1 MEHNF
6 IEDELV
12 ILTKQTIDIFLRQ
25 ENPADLIALYSFY
38 YYTAKWQGTN
48 RPKCTT
54 DYVSHALCWSSA
66 KVRKVKRQLVL
77 FGVIEDVAIK
87 DNFGKISGHYI
98 KMNYVFKKS
107 TLKEIHTVG
116 NPQCGEDYT
125 VENLETN
132 ALSTNNINALS
143 TNNKNALSTCNNIP
157 PISPKGKTDCSD
169 LFNQF
174 WSAYPKHIAKQSAVK
189 AFEKLKPDE
198 KLLEAM
204 LKAIAMQKESKQ
216 WEKDGGA
223 FIPYPATWL
232 NQRRWED
239 ELPQV
244 ETDNVFLQM
253 LQEEGQH
260 EPF

>member
-1 MEHNF
+1 MAILRNASKGKYTVLNNGIF
-6 IEDELV
+6 RDENLSAKSLGILAKMLSLPDNWEFSETGLCSIFKKDGRSSIRSGLKELEENGYLV
-12 ILTKQTIDIFLRQ
+12 RSRVRDESGKLTSAEWTVSDKPMLGNPML
-25 ENPADLIALYSFY
+25 ENPMLENPMLE
-38 YYTAKWQGTN
+38 N
-48 RPKCTT
+48 RTQYNTKEYNTKEFIT
-54 DYVSHALCWSSA
+54 
-66 KVRKVKRQLVL
+66 
-77 FGVIEDVAIK
+77 K
-87 DNFGKISGHYI
+87 D
-98 KMNYVFKKS
+98 
-107 TLKEIHTVG
+107 
-116 NPQCGEDYT
+116 
-125 VENLETN
+125 
-132 ALSTNNINALS
+132 
-143 TNNKNALSTCNNIP
+143 IP
-157 PISPKGKTDCSD
+157 PISPKGGKDCSD

-174 WSAYPKHIAKQSAVK
+174 WTAYPKHIAKQSAVK

-253 LQEEGQH
+253 LREEGGQ
-260 EPF
+260 

>member
-1 MEHNF
+1 MAILRNASKGKYTVLNNGIF
-6 IEDELV
+6 RDENLSAKSLGILAKMLSLPDNWEFSETGLCSIFKKDGRDSIRSGLKELEENGYLV
-12 ILTKQTIDIFLRQ
+12 RIRVRDDSGKLTSVEWTVSDRPMFEKPML
-25 ENPADLIALYSFY
+25 ENPMLENPMLE
-38 YYTAKWQGTN
+38 N
-48 RPKCTT
+48 RTQYNTKEYNTKEFIT
-54 DYVSHALCWSSA
+54 
-66 KVRKVKRQLVL
+66 KE
-77 FGVIEDVAIK
+77 FITK
-87 DNFGKISGHYI
+87 D
-98 KMNYVFKKS
+98 
-107 TLKEIHTVG
+107 
-116 NPQCGEDYT
+116 
-125 VENLETN
+125 
-132 ALSTNNINALS
+132 
-143 TNNKNALSTCNNIP
+143 IP

-169 LFNQF
+169 LFNKF
-174 WSAYPKHIAKQSAVK
+174 WTAYPKHIAKQSAVK

-204 LKAIAMQKESKQ
+204 LKAIARQKESKQ

-260 EPF
+260 EPY

>member
-1 MEHNF
+1 MAILRNASRGKYTVLNNGIF
-6 IEDELV
+6 RDENLSAKSLGILAKMLSLPDNWEFSVTGLCSIFKKDGIDSIRNGLKELEQNGYLV
-12 ILTKQTIDIFLRQ
+12 RSRVRDESGKLTSAEWTVSDKPMLGNPML
-25 ENPADLIALYSFY
+25 ENPMLENPMLENPMLE
-38 YYTAKWQGTN
+38 N
-48 RPKCTT
+48 RTQYNTKEFITKEFIT
-54 DYVSHALCWSSA
+54 
-66 KVRKVKRQLVL
+66 
-77 FGVIEDVAIK
+77 K
-87 DNFGKISGHYI
+87 D
-98 KMNYVFKKS
+98 
-107 TLKEIHTVG
+107 
-116 NPQCGEDYT
+116 
-125 VENLETN
+125 
-132 ALSTNNINALS
+132 
-143 TNNKNALSTCNNIP
+143 IP

-174 WSAYPKHIAKQSAVK
+174 WDSYPKHIAKQSAVK

-204 LKAIAMQKESKQ
+204 LKAIESQKESKQ

-253 LQEEGQH
+253 LREEGGQ
-260 EPF
+260 

>member
-1 MEHNF
+1 MAILRNASRGKYTVLNNGIF
-6 IEDELV
+6 RDENLSAKSLGILAKMLSLPDNWEFSETGLCSIFKKDGRSSIRSGLKELEENGYLV
-12 ILTKQTIDIFLRQ
+12 RSRVRDESGKLTSTEWTVSDKPMF
-25 ENPADLIALYSFY
+25 ENPMLENPMLENPMLE
-38 YYTAKWQGTN
+38 N
-48 RPKCTT
+48 RTQYNTKEYNTKEFIT
-54 DYVSHALCWSSA
+54 
-66 KVRKVKRQLVL
+66 
-77 FGVIEDVAIK
+77 K
-87 DNFGKISGHYI
+87 D
-98 KMNYVFKKS
+98 
-107 TLKEIHTVG
+107 
-116 NPQCGEDYT
+116 
-125 VENLETN
+125 
-132 ALSTNNINALS
+132 
-143 TNNKNALSTCNNIP
+143 IP
-157 PISPKGKTDCSD
+157 PISPKGKADCSD

-174 WSAYPKHIAKQSAVK
+174 WTAYPKHIAKQSAVK

-204 LKAIAMQKESKQ
+204 LKAIELQKESKQ

-260 EPF
+260 EPY

>member
-1 MEHNF
+1 MAILRNASKGKYTVLNNGIF
-6 IEDELV
+6 RDENLSAKSLGILAKMLSLPDNWEFSVTGLCSIFKKDGIDSIRSGLKELEENGYLV
-12 ILTKQTIDIFLRQ
+12 RSRIRDDSGKLTSVEWTVSDRPMFEKPML
-25 ENPADLIALYSFY
+25 ENPMLENPMLE
-38 YYTAKWQGTN
+38 N
-48 RPKCTT
+48 RTQYNTKEYNTKEFIT
-54 DYVSHALCWSSA
+54 
-66 KVRKVKRQLVL
+66 
-77 FGVIEDVAIK
+77 K
-87 DNFGKISGHYI
+87 D
-98 KMNYVFKKS
+98 
-107 TLKEIHTVG
+107 
-116 NPQCGEDYT
+116 
-125 VENLETN
+125 
-132 ALSTNNINALS
+132 
-143 TNNKNALSTCNNIP
+143 IP
-157 PISPKGKTDCSD
+157 PISPKGGKDCSD

-204 LKAIAMQKESKQ
+204 LKAIEMQKESKQ

-260 EPF
+260 EPY

>member
-1 MEHNF
+1 MAILRNASKGKYTVLNNGIF
-6 IEDELV
+6 RDENLSAKSLGILAKMLSLPDNWEFSVTGLCSIFKKDGIDSIRNGLKELEQNGYLV
-12 ILTKQTIDIFLRQ
+12 RNRVRDESGKLTSAEWTVSDQPMLGKPML
-25 ENPADLIALYSFY
+25 ENPMLENPMLE
-38 YYTAKWQGTN
+38 N
-48 RPKCTT
+48 RTQYNTKEYNTKEYNT
-54 DYVSHALCWSSA
+54 
-66 KVRKVKRQLVL
+66 KE
-77 FGVIEDVAIK
+77 FITK
-87 DNFGKISGHYI
+87 D
-98 KMNYVFKKS
+98 
-107 TLKEIHTVG
+107 
-116 NPQCGEDYT
+116 
-125 VENLETN
+125 
-132 ALSTNNINALS
+132 
-143 TNNKNALSTCNNIP
+143 IP

-174 WSAYPKHIAKQSAVK
+174 WTAYPKHIAKQSAVK

-204 LKAIAMQKESKQ
+204 LKAIARQKESKQ

-253 LQEEGQH
+253 LREEGGH
-260 EPF
+260 EQI

>member
-1 MEHNF
+1 MAILRNASKGKYTVLNNGIF
-6 IEDELV
+6 RDENLSAKSLGILAKMLSLPDNWEFSETGLCSIFKKDGRSSIRSGLKELEENGYLV
-12 ILTKQTIDIFLRQ
+12 RSRVRDESGKLTSAEWTVSDKPMLGNPML
-25 ENPADLIALYSFY
+25 ENPMLENPMLE
-38 YYTAKWQGTN
+38 N
-48 RPKCTT
+48 RTQYNTKEYNTKEFIT
-54 DYVSHALCWSSA
+54 
-66 KVRKVKRQLVL
+66 KE
-77 FGVIEDVAIK
+77 FITK
-87 DNFGKISGHYI
+87 D
-98 KMNYVFKKS
+98 
-107 TLKEIHTVG
+107 
-116 NPQCGEDYT
+116 
-125 VENLETN
+125 
-132 ALSTNNINALS
+132 
-143 TNNKNALSTCNNIP
+143 IP

-174 WSAYPKHIAKQSAVK
+174 WTAYPKHIAKQSAVK

-204 LKAIAMQKESKQ
+204 LKAIEMQKESKQ

-232 NQRRWED
+232 NQHRWED

-260 EPF
+260 EPY

>member
-1 MEHNF
+1 MAILRNASKGKYTVLNNGIF
-6 IEDELV
+6 RDENLSAKSLGILAKMLSLPDNWEFSETGLCSIFKKDGRDSIRSGLKELEENGYLV
-12 ILTKQTIDIFLRQ
+12 RSRIRDDSGKLTSVEWTVSDRPMFEKPML
-25 ENPADLIALYSFY
+25 ENPMLENPMLE
-38 YYTAKWQGTN
+38 N
-48 RPKCTT
+48 RTQYNTKEYNTKEFIT
-54 DYVSHALCWSSA
+54 
-66 KVRKVKRQLVL
+66 
-77 FGVIEDVAIK
+77 K
-87 DNFGKISGHYI
+87 D
-98 KMNYVFKKS
+98 
-107 TLKEIHTVG
+107 
-116 NPQCGEDYT
+116 
-125 VENLETN
+125 
-132 ALSTNNINALS
+132 
-143 TNNKNALSTCNNIP
+143 IP
-157 PISPKGKTDCSD
+157 PISPKGEKDCSD

-174 WSAYPKHIAKQSAVK
+174 WDAYPKHIAKQSAVK

-204 LKAIAMQKESKQ
+204 LKAIEMQKESKQ

-260 EPF
+260 EPY

>member
-1 MEHNF
+1 MAILRNASRGKYTVLNNGIF
-6 IEDELV
+6 RDENLSAKSLGILAKMLSLPDNWEFSETGLCSIFKKDGRDSIRSGLKELEENGYLV
-12 ILTKQTIDIFLRQ
+12 RSRIRDDSGKLTSVEWTVSDRPMFEKPML
-25 ENPADLIALYSFY
+25 ENPMLENPMLE
-38 YYTAKWQGTN
+38 N
-48 RPKCTT
+48 RTQYNTKEFITKEFIT
-54 DYVSHALCWSSA
+54 
-66 KVRKVKRQLVL
+66 
-77 FGVIEDVAIK
+77 K
-87 DNFGKISGHYI
+87 D
-98 KMNYVFKKS
+98 
-107 TLKEIHTVG
+107 
-116 NPQCGEDYT
+116 
-125 VENLETN
+125 
-132 ALSTNNINALS
+132 
-143 TNNKNALSTCNNIP
+143 IP

-174 WSAYPKHIAKQSAVK
+174 WDAYPKHIAKQSAVK

-204 LKAIAMQKESKQ
+204 LKAIESQKESKQ

-253 LQEEGQH
+253 LREEG
-260 EPF
+260 ERDPF

>member
-1 MEHNF
+1 MAILRNVSRGKYTVLNNGIF
-6 IEDELV
+6 RDENLSAKSLGILAKMLSLPDNWEFSETGLCSIFKKDGRSSIRSGLKELEENGYLV
-12 ILTKQTIDIFLRQ
+12 RSRVRDESGKLTSTEWTVSDKPMF
-25 ENPADLIALYSFY
+25 ENPMLENPMLE
-38 YYTAKWQGTN
+38 N
-48 RPKCTT
+48 RTQYNTKEYNTKEFIT
-54 DYVSHALCWSSA
+54 
-66 KVRKVKRQLVL
+66 
-77 FGVIEDVAIK
+77 K
-87 DNFGKISGHYI
+87 D
-98 KMNYVFKKS
+98 
-107 TLKEIHTVG
+107 
-116 NPQCGEDYT
+116 
-125 VENLETN
+125 
-132 ALSTNNINALS
+132 
-143 TNNKNALSTCNNIP
+143 IP
-157 PISPKGKTDCSD
+157 PISPKGEKDCSD

-174 WSAYPKHIAKQSAVK
+174 WTAYPKHIAKQSAVK

-253 LQEEGQH
+253 LQEEGRH
-260 EPF
+260 EPY

>member
-1 MEHNF
+1 MAILRNASKGKYTVLNNGIF
-6 IEDELV
+6 RDENLSAKSLGILAKMLSLPDNWEFSVTGLCSIFKKDGIDSIRNGLKELEENGYLV
-12 ILTKQTIDIFLRQ
+12 RNRVRDESGKLTSAEWTVSDQPMLGKPMLGNPML
-25 ENPADLIALYSFY
+25 ENPMLE
-38 YYTAKWQGTN
+38 N
-48 RPKCTT
+48 RTQYNTKEYNTKEFIT
-54 DYVSHALCWSSA
+54 
-66 KVRKVKRQLVL
+66 KE
-77 FGVIEDVAIK
+77 FITK
-87 DNFGKISGHYI
+87 D
-98 KMNYVFKKS
+98 
-107 TLKEIHTVG
+107 
-116 NPQCGEDYT
+116 
-125 VENLETN
+125 
-132 ALSTNNINALS
+132 
-143 TNNKNALSTCNNIP
+143 IP

-174 WSAYPKHIAKQSAVK
+174 WTAYPKHIAKQSAVK

-204 LKAIAMQKESKQ
+204 LKAIEMQKESKQ

-260 EPF
+260 EPY

>member
-1 MEHNF
+1 MAILRNASKGKYTVLNNGIF
-6 IEDELV
+6 RDENLSAKSLGILAKMLSLPDNWEFSVTGLCSIFKKDGIDSIRNGLKELEQNGYLV
-12 ILTKQTIDIFLRQ
+12 RNRVRDESGKLTSAEWTVSDQPMLGKPML
-25 ENPADLIALYSFY
+25 ENPMLENPMLE
-38 YYTAKWQGTN
+38 N
-48 RPKCTT
+48 RTQYNTKEYNTKEFIT
-54 DYVSHALCWSSA
+54 
-66 KVRKVKRQLVL
+66 KE
-77 FGVIEDVAIK
+77 FITK
-87 DNFGKISGHYI
+87 D
-98 KMNYVFKKS
+98 
-107 TLKEIHTVG
+107 
-116 NPQCGEDYT
+116 
-125 VENLETN
+125 
-132 ALSTNNINALS
+132 
-143 TNNKNALSTCNNIP
+143 IP

-174 WSAYPKHIAKQSAVK
+174 WTAYPKHIAKQSAVK

-204 LKAIAMQKESKQ
+204 LKAIEMQKESKQ

-253 LQEEGQH
+253 LREEGGHDQI
-260 EPF
+260 

>member
-1 MEHNF
+1 MAILRNASKGKYTVLNNGIF
-6 IEDELV
+6 RDENLSAKSLGILAKMLSLPDNWEFSVTGLCSIFKKDGIDSIRNGLKELEQNGYLV
-12 ILTKQTIDIFLRQ
+12 RNRVRDESGKLTSAEWTVSDQPMLGKPML
-25 ENPADLIALYSFY
+25 ENPMLENPMLE
-38 YYTAKWQGTN
+38 N
-48 RPKCTT
+48 RTQYNTKEYNTKEFIT
-54 DYVSHALCWSSA
+54 
-66 KVRKVKRQLVL
+66 KE
-77 FGVIEDVAIK
+77 FITK
-87 DNFGKISGHYI
+87 D
-98 KMNYVFKKS
+98 
-107 TLKEIHTVG
+107 
-116 NPQCGEDYT
+116 
-125 VENLETN
+125 
-132 ALSTNNINALS
+132 
-143 TNNKNALSTCNNIP
+143 IP

-169 LFNQF
+169 LFNKF
-174 WSAYPKHIAKQSAVK
+174 WIAYPKHMAKQSAVK

-204 LKAIAMQKESKQ
+204 LKAIEMQRESKQ

-260 EPF
+260 DPF

>member
-1 MEHNF
+1 MAILRNASKGKYTVLNNGIF
-6 IEDELV
+6 RDENLSAKSLGILAKMLSLPDNWEFSVTGLCSIFKKDGIDSIRNGLKELEQNGYLV
-12 ILTKQTIDIFLRQ
+12 RNRVRDESGKLTSAEWTVSDQPMLGKPML
-25 ENPADLIALYSFY
+25 ENPMLENPMLE
-38 YYTAKWQGTN
+38 N
-48 RPKCTT
+48 RTQYNTKEYNTKEFIT
-54 DYVSHALCWSSA
+54 
-66 KVRKVKRQLVL
+66 KE
-77 FGVIEDVAIK
+77 FITK
-87 DNFGKISGHYI
+87 D
-98 KMNYVFKKS
+98 
-107 TLKEIHTVG
+107 
-116 NPQCGEDYT
+116 
-125 VENLETN
+125 
-132 ALSTNNINALS
+132 
-143 TNNKNALSTCNNIP
+143 IP

-174 WSAYPKHIAKQSAVK
+174 WDAYPKHIAKQSAVK

-204 LKAIAMQKESKQ
+204 LKAIEMQKESKQ

-253 LQEEGQH
+253 LREEGGHDQI
-260 EPF
+260 

>member
-1 MEHNF
+1 MAILRNASRGKYTVLNNGIF
-6 IEDELV
+6 RDENLSAKSLGILAKMLSLPDNWEFSETGLCSIFKKDGRSSIRSGLKELEENGYLV
-12 ILTKQTIDIFLRQ
+12 RSRVRDESGKLTSTEWTVSDHPMF
-25 ENPADLIALYSFY
+25 ENPMLENPMLE
-38 YYTAKWQGTN
+38 N
-48 RPKCTT
+48 RTQYNTKEYNTKEFIT
-54 DYVSHALCWSSA
+54 
-66 KVRKVKRQLVL
+66 
-77 FGVIEDVAIK
+77 K
-87 DNFGKISGHYI
+87 D
-98 KMNYVFKKS
+98 
-107 TLKEIHTVG
+107 
-116 NPQCGEDYT
+116 
-125 VENLETN
+125 
-132 ALSTNNINALS
+132 
-143 TNNKNALSTCNNIP
+143 IP

-174 WSAYPKHIAKQSAVK
+174 WTAYPKHIAKQSAVK

-204 LKAIAMQKESKQ
+204 LKAIARQKESKQ

-260 EPF
+260 EPY

>member
-1 MEHNF
+1 MAILRNASKGKYTVLNNGIF
-6 IEDELV
+6 RDENLSAKSLGILAKMLSLPDNWEFSETGLCSIFKKDGRDSIRSGLKELEENGYLV
-12 ILTKQTIDIFLRQ
+12 RSRIRDDSGKLTSVEWTVSDRPMFEKPML
-25 ENPADLIALYSFY
+25 ENPMLENPMLE
-38 YYTAKWQGTN
+38 N
-48 RPKCTT
+48 RTQYNTKEYNTKEFIT
-54 DYVSHALCWSSA
+54 
-66 KVRKVKRQLVL
+66 
-77 FGVIEDVAIK
+77 K
-87 DNFGKISGHYI
+87 D
-98 KMNYVFKKS
+98 
-107 TLKEIHTVG
+107 
-116 NPQCGEDYT
+116 
-125 VENLETN
+125 
-132 ALSTNNINALS
+132 
-143 TNNKNALSTCNNIP
+143 IP

-174 WSAYPKHIAKQSAVK
+174 WTAYPKHIAKQSAVK

-204 LKAIAMQKESKQ
+204 LKAIEMQKESKQ

-253 LQEEGQH
+253 LREEGQH
-260 EPF
+260 EPY